1 MENNGFCEKS
11 AAIDLLMGEKY
22 LASMYNAFL
31 LECATPE
38 MIGCLGELLMDTHNI
53 AEHLFEEIN
62 SRGWYPVP
70 KAEENKIQQAKQ
82 KFASKVTV

>member
-1 MENNGFCEKS
+1 MEIKGFCEKS
-11 AAIDLLMGEKY
+11 MATDLLMGEKY
-22 LASMYNAFL
+22 LASMYNTFL

-53 AEHLFEEIN
+53 QEHIFEEMN

-70 KAEENKIQQAKQ
+70 KAEENKIQQTKQ
-82 KFASKVTV
+82 KYASKVTA